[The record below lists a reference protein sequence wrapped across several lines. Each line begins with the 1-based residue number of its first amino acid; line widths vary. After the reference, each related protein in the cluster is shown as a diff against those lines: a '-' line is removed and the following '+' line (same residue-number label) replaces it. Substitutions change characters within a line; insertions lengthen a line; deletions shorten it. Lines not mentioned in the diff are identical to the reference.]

1 MASLAGPDH
10 PVVEPLPLYLALRQP
25 AERNRLTV
33 GFRIIMLIPQIVVL
47 AVLGIVAAIVAVI
60 GWFAALV
67 LGRLPGFAR
76 EFLSGFVRWSTR
88 VQAYGLLLIDEY
100 PPFSLTEEPQY
111 GLQVAIPGATP
122 LNRLA
127 VVVRILIAIPA
138 AVVNSVAGSGASIIS
153 IASWF
158 AIVVTGRQPRGLF
171 EAERAALRFQ
181 LRFYGYLY
189 MLTAEY
195 PWGLYGDQ
203 DAPELTAEEDAAG
216 VDADPWRLRL
226 TASGRGVMTV
236 LVVLGAIWT
245 LLNLRL

>member
-1 MASLAGPDH
+1 MASIAGPDPSLAH
-10 PVVEPLPLYLALRQP
+10 PLPLYVALRQP
-25 AERNRLTV
+25 GTRNRLTV

-47 AVLGIVAAIVAVI
+47 AILGIAAVI
-60 GWFAALV
+60 VVVVGWFAALV
-67 LGRLPGFAR
+67 LGRLPAFAR
-76 EFLSGFVRWSTR
+76 DFLAGFVRWSTR
-88 VQAYGLLLIDEY
+88 VQAYGLLLTDEY

-111 GLQVAIPGATP
+111 GLQVAIPAPAP

-127 VVVRILIAIPA
+127 VLGRIFIAIPA

-158 AIVVTGRQPRGLF
+158 AIVFSGRQPRGLF

-181 LRFYGYLY
+181 LRFYGYMY

-203 DAPELTAEEDAAG
+203 DAPELSAEADAAG
-216 VDADPWRLRL
+216 IDVDPWRIRL
-226 TASGRGVMTV
+226 SASGRGVMTV
-236 LVVLGAIWT
+236 LVVLGAIYT
-245 LLNLRL
+245 LLNTRI